1 MAFKLITFVIGL
13 VTLIYGSI
21 TLGIRDWD
29 IGVSV
34 LLATYTLA
42 TAEWVISVLW
52 NKEYLKYPIALLSI
66 LSPYALYVFYWS
78 VQGKEAVMFEGQIGL
93 VISLYLICGLLWTAS
108 RKLREAPDSI
118 LQMKVGFFRG

>member
-42 TAEWVISVLW
+42 
-52 NKEYLKYPIALLSI
+52 KPIHQPMA
-66 LSPYALYVFYWS
+66 
-78 VQGKEAVMFEGQIGL
+78 
-93 VISLYLICGLLWTAS
+93 
-108 RKLREAPDSI
+108 AP
-118 LQMKVGFFRG
+118 LAGATV